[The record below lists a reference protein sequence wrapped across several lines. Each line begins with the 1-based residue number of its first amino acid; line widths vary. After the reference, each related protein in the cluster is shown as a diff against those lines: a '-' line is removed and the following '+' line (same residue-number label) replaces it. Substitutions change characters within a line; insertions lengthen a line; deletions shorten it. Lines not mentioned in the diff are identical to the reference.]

1 MTILKNI
8 QCRARASTWSV
19 WDMKT
24 AIFAILGLFGWFVGG
39 FHQFYLKNSIFHTV
53 CALFQNIFYSFTLF
67 STVLSFFT
75 PFYSLPFIHS
85 FATRTVGFT
94 WSSASSQATF
104 EVVVFEELGIVFEDV
119 VIFEDILEDAVESEL
134 DTLLFFEFFKIELG
148 VEQLL
153 FLLIFNRVR
162 LSHFGI
168 VAIESEIIEL
178 WSTSEVW
185 VGSSLPISN
194 RSKFVS
200 FGKYLLKRIKTIK
213 NRNLSKKRKSVK
225 NQNCVL
231 KLTPSWKYR
240 LPVFLS
246 HECFFFEHRSSQR
259 EVART
264 SNIKC
269 RVENGTIFDKESW
282 ARPISDS
289 KLYEYVF
296 FSTWIFC
303 FFFGF

>member
-1 MTILKNI
+1 MPRPCQYLVSLGHENRNF
-8 QCRARASTWSV
+8 CHSRAFWV
-19 WDMKT
+19 
-24 AIFAILGLFGWFVGG
+24 ICGWFSQVL
-39 FHQFYLKNSIFHTV
+39 LKKIRFFTLCPISKYF
-53 CALFQNIFYSFTLF
+53 FTLF
-67 STVLSFFT
+67 SLFPLF
-75 PFYSLPFIHS
+75 SLPFIHS

-231 KLTPSWKYR
+231 KLTPS
-240 LPVFLS
+240 
-246 HECFFFEHRSSQR
+246 
-259 EVART
+259 
-264 SNIKC
+264 
-269 RVENGTIFDKESW
+269 
-282 ARPISDS
+282 
-289 KLYEYVF
+289 
-296 FSTWIFC
+296 
-303 FFFGF
+303 